1 MSFDGPK
8 NLMSFDGPFPSW
20 NLMFFDGPKKL
31 MSYLFFPL
39 LKPHVFWWTQNL
51 MSFNGPFMIFWVHQK
66 TWGFWVHQK
75 TWGFK
80 RGRVHQKTWGFGS
93 IKRHEVSG
101 GETKNGSIKVH
112 EIQGPSKDMRFLGPT
127 KDMRFRKEEQKMG
140 LLKHMRWHEIFGWL
154 IMYKTKFRSNKP
166 IKVYRCRSPH
176 MKSVIIYK
184 DCHHFSHYI

>member
-1 MSFDGPK
+1 MK
-8 NLMSFDGPFPSW
+8 NPSMAEFTFEFCGTYVFCW
-20 NLMFFDGPKKL
+20 TQ
-31 MSYLFFPL
+31 
-39 LKPHVFWWTQNL
+39 KPHVFWWTQKI
-51 MSFNGPFMIFWVHQK
+51 MKGPLKDMRFWVHQK
-66 TWGFWVHQK
+66 TWGFRRGEKSETWVFWVHQK